1 MALMENSQRTKDKS
15 APAPMPN
22 LALRADLA
30 PPVGFE
36 PTKPGFEGQVASN
49 RHRGEIYSY

>member
-49 RHRGEIYSY
+49 RHGGIV